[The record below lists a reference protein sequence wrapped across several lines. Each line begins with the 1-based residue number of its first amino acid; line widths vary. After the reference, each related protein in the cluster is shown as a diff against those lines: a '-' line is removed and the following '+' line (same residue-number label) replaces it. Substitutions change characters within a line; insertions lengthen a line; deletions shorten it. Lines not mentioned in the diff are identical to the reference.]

1 MASIAKLT
9 GSIRAR
15 SQGAF
20 VSHSRTQAKELNMSI
35 NKDQVKGTLKDLG
48 GQVQEATGKL
58 LGDQQQQ
65 IDGLTNQVKGKAQ
78 KGLGDLK
85 EAVSDLKEIASE

>member
-1 MASIAKLT
+1 
-9 GSIRAR
+9 
-15 SQGAF
+15 
-20 VSHSRTQAKELNMSI
+20 MSI
-35 NKDQVKGTLKDLG
+35 NKDQVKGTMKDLG
-48 GQVQEATGKL
+48 GKVQEATGEL

-85 EAVSDLKEIASE
+85 EAVSDLKEIASK